1 MPDRQILTQISP
13 RAWEHP
19 ADRAALNTLRALPG
33 FDEVLRKVLSVLGER
48 GIRQIFLADAV
59 KVGPTQRPALDA
71 MYAEVLATLDAP
83 MHYEL
88 YVSQNPIANAYCIGF
103 DRPFVVVNSG
113 MIELLE
119 PEERRAVLAHE
130 VGHAMSGHATYTTLA
145 LLFLLVGTR
154 FIPWL
159 AGIALLPIEL
169 ALFEWYRKAEFSAD
183 RAGLLGSQ
191 DSRAAMTLYL
201 KLAGG
206 LRYDDQID
214 LDAFLVQAAEY
225 REQGDLTDQVWKI
238 LNTAFRTHPFATVRA
253 AELQAW
259 IQGGEYEGILRGEYP
274 RRTEEPRPIAE
285 DYADAG
291 SYYRAQA
298 RDAYEK
304 VSDVLARA
312 RDAFNERRASREP

>member
-1 MPDRQILTQISP
+1 MPDRQTLTQISP

-33 FDEVLRKVLSVLGER
+33 FDEVLRKVLSVLGEK
-48 GIRQIFLADAV
+48 GIRQIFLANAV

-71 MYAEVLATLDAP
+71 MYAEVLLTLDAP
-83 MHYEL
+83 MRYEL
-88 YVSQNPIANAYCIGF
+88 YVSQNPEVNAYCIGF
-103 DRPFVVVNSG
+103 DKPFIVVNSS
-113 MIELLE
+113 MIEILE
-119 PEERRAVLAHE
+119 PEERRAILAHE
-130 VGHAMSGHATYTTLA
+130 VGHAMSGHAVYTTLA

-154 FIPWL
+154 FLPWL

-183 RAGLLGSQ
+183 RAALLGSQ
-191 DSRAAMTLYL
+191 DPRATMSVYL

-225 REQGDLTDQVWKI
+225 EDQGDIADHVWKI

-253 AELQAW
+253 AELQRW
-259 IQGGEYEGILRGEYP
+259 IMSGEYDRILRGEYQ
-274 RRTEEPRPIAE
+274 RRTEEPRPLGD
-285 DYADAG
+285 DYAEAG
-291 SYYRAQA
+291 DYYRRQA
-298 RDAYEK
+298 KDAMAT
-304 VSDVLARA
+304 VNDVLARA
-312 RDAFNERRASREP
+312 RDAFNERRARRE

>member
-1 MPDRQILTQISP
+1 MPDRVILTQISP

-48 GIRQIFLADAV
+48 GIRQIFLANAV

-83 MHYEL
+83 MRYEL
-88 YVSQNPIANAYCIGF
+88 YVSQHYEVNAYCIGF
-103 DRPFVVVNSG
+103 DKPFIVVNSS
-113 MIELLE
+113 MIEHLE
-119 PEERRAVLAHE
+119 PEELRAVLAHE

-154 FIPWL
+154 FLPWL

-183 RAGLLGSQ
+183 RAALLGSQ
-191 DSRAAMTLYL
+191 DPRAAMSVYL

-206 LRYDDQID
+206 LRYGDQID

-225 REQGDLTDQVWKI
+225 QAQGDLTDNVWKVI
-238 LNTAFRTHPFATVRA
+238 NTAFRTHPFATVRA
-253 AELQAW
+253 AELQSW
-259 IQGGEYEGILRGEYP
+259 IQGGDYDRILRGEYL
-274 RRTEEPRPIAE
+274 RRTDDPPPITE
-285 DYADAG
+285 DYAEAG
-291 SYYRAQA
+291 SYYRSQA
-298 RDAYEK
+298 REAYEK
-304 VSDVLARA
+304 VNEVFNRA
-312 RDAFNERRASREP
+312 RDAFNDRRTRGV

>member
-1 MPDRQILTQISP
+1 MPDRQTLTQISP

-19 ADRAALNTLRALPG
+19 ADRAALNTLRSLPG
-33 FDEVLRKVLSVLGER
+33 FDEVLRKALSVLGER
-48 GIRQIFLADAV
+48 GIRQLFLANAV

-83 MHYEL
+83 MRYEL
-88 YVSQNPIANAYCIGF
+88 YVAQHYEANAFCIGF
-103 DRPFVVVNSG
+103 DKPFIVVNSQ

-154 FIPWL
+154 FLPWL
-159 AGIALLPIEL
+159 AGIAILPVEL

-183 RAGLLGSQ
+183 RAALLGSQ
-191 DSRAAMTLYL
+191 DPRAAMSLFL

-214 LDAFLVQAAEY
+214 HDAFLVQAAEY
-225 REQGDLTDQVWKI
+225 ETQGDITDNVWKI

-253 AELQAW
+253 AELQRW
-259 IQGGEYEGILRGEYP
+259 IASGEYDRILRGEYM
-274 RRTEEPRPIAE
+274 RRGQEPRPLGD

-291 SYYRAQA
+291 DYYRRQA
-298 RDAYEK
+298 KSAVDA
-304 VSDVLARA
+304 VNDVINRA
-312 RDAFNERRASREP
+312 REAFNDRRTRGE

>member
-19 ADRAALNTLRALPG
+19 ADRAALNTLRSLPG
-33 FDEVLRKVLSVLGER
+33 FDEVLRKALSVLGEK
-48 GIRQIFLADAV
+48 GIRQIFLANAV

-83 MHYEL
+83 MRYEL
-88 YVSQNPIANAYCIGF
+88 YVAQHYEANAFCIGF
-103 DRPFVVVNSG
+103 DKPFIVVNSQ
-113 MIELLE
+113 MLELLE

-130 VGHAMSGHATYTTLA
+130 VGHAMSGHAVYTTLA

-154 FIPWL
+154 FLPWL
-159 AGIALLPIEL
+159 AGIAILPVEL

-183 RAGLLGSQ
+183 RAALLGSQ
-191 DSRAAMTLYL
+191 DPRGAMSLFL

-225 REQGDLTDQVWKI
+225 ETQGDITDNVWKI

-253 AELQAW
+253 AELQRW
-259 IQGGEYEGILRGEYP
+259 ISSGEYDRILRGEYM
-274 RRTEEPRPIAE
+274 RRGQEPRPLGD
-285 DYADAG
+285 DYAEAG
-291 SYYRAQA
+291 EYYRRQA
-298 RDAYEK
+298 KSAVDA
-304 VSDVLARA
+304 VNDVINRA
-312 RDAFNERRASREP
+312 RDAFNDRRTRRE

>member
-1 MPDRQILTQISP
+1 MPDRQTLTQISP

-19 ADRAALNTLRALPG
+19 ADRAALNTLRSLPG

-48 GIRQIFLADAV
+48 GIRQLFLANAV

-83 MHYEL
+83 MRYEL
-88 YVSQNPIANAYCIGF
+88 YVAQHYEANAFCIGF
-103 DRPFVVVNSG
+103 DRPFIVLNSQ

-154 FIPWL
+154 FLPWL
-159 AGIALLPIEL
+159 AGIAILPIEL

-183 RAGLLGSQ
+183 RAALLGSQ
-191 DSRAAMTLYL
+191 DPRAAMSLFL

-225 REQGDLTDQVWKI
+225 ETQGDMTDNVWKI

-253 AELQAW
+253 AALQRW
-259 IQGGEYEGILRGEYP
+259 IVSGEYDRILRGEYI
-274 RRTEEPRPIAE
+274 RRGQEPRPLGD
-285 DYADAG
+285 DYAEAG
-291 SYYRAQA
+291 EYYRRQA
-298 RDAYEK
+298 KSAVDA
-304 VSDVLARA
+304 VSDVINRA
-312 RDAFNERRASREP
+312 REAFNDRRTRGE